1 MLRNKDII
9 ILYRGKD
16 FLPGQILEL
25 ISKREMELEDFHI
38 HEENARLEVVEKIFT
53 ADEPQAG
60 VGSAGSLSEFHDIQT
75 QYVNPNKE
83 KTEVK
88 LRFEAE
94 RDRLNRELRDQERKL
109 SIVSFEV
116 VKH

>member
-83 KTEVK
+83 KTEV
-88 LRFEAE
+88 
-94 RDRLNRELRDQERKL
+94 NRELRDQERKL